1 MFFLRSPVTSCSLGP
16 SILCSLFFFKFSTE
30 RTVFSPKFHT
40 NLKQQFVMLFSKDS
54 LSEGETIKVKDSDL
68 NGGSHFLNLACV

>member
-1 MFFLRSPVTSCSLGP
+1 
-16 SILCSLFFFKFSTE
+16 
-30 RTVFSPKFHT
+30 
-40 NLKQQFVMLFSKDS
+40 MLFSKDS